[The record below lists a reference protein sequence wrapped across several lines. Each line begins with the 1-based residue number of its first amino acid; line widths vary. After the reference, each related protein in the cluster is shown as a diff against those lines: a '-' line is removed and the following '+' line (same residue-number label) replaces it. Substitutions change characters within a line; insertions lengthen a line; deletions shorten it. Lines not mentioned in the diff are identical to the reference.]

1 MLLFKTLVR
10 RNVIIRNT
18 ESLQLFED
26 QPIRTAWD
34 AEAEEWYFSIVDVV
48 GVLTD
53 QPDTRHAAK
62 YWSVLKVRLKAKGSE
77 LPTNCSQ
84 LKLKATDGKRRST
97 DVADTEQLLRIIQSI
112 PSKKA
117 EPFKLWLAQVGQER
131 IEETLDPELI
141 ADRLV
146 STYERAGYTQEW
158 INQRLQAISARKELT
173 DEWKSRGI
181 QQGKEYAILTDELT
195 HAWSGMTTR
204 QYKDLKGLKKQ
215 SLRDNMSTTELTLNQ
230 LAEVAT
236 RELSQQE
243 QPVGFNA
250 NKRVAQADGSVA
262 GNARKDLEQRL
273 GRPVITSQSAA
284 QLNHVVTQMIEA
296 SASAA
301 DDDKTEE

>member
-1 MLLFKTLVR
+1 M
-10 RNVIIRNT
+10 RNT

-62 YWSVLKVRLKAKGSE
+62 YWSVLKVRLKAEGSE

-117 EPFKLWLAQVGQER
+117 EPFKLWLAQVGRER

-195 HAWSGMTTR
+195 HAWSDMTTR

-250 NKRVAQADGSVA
+250 NKRVAQAGGSVA